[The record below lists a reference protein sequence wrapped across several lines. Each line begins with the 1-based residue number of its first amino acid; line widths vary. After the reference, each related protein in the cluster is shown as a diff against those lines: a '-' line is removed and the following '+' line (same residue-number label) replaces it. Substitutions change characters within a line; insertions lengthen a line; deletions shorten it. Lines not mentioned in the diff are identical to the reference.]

1 MYKVVLAVIASRGEI
16 YDRLVETYWKRI
28 IDISEKRGDV
38 KIILMY
44 GCDQKAHE
52 LNIPESNLFVGSQKD
67 SLWPGIISKTIECLR
82 HINRTYKYDHI
93 IRTNLSSFFILDKL
107 VDQGRALRKERC
119 YAGIYGKHFNQ
130 EFCSGACFWLSRCTS
145 EYLVDNCHEYMWNI
159 SSDDVVVGMIMEKYG
174 VKPQPLGRFDFTCN
188 HYYLSE
194 PGECEHWKGELLKN
208 HYHVRIKNEN
218 DRNMDVLYMAK
229 LTEMFYPEVTNALL

>member
-16 YDRLVETYWKRI
+16 YDSFVETYWKKI

-52 LNIPESNLFVGSQKD
+52 LNIPEGNLFIGSKED
-67 SLWPGIISKTIECLR
+67 SFIPGIISKTIECLR
-82 HINRTYKYDHI
+82 YINKTYNYDHI
-93 IRTNLSSFFILDKL
+93 VRTNLSSFFILDKL
-107 VDQGRALRKERC
+107 VNQGEALHKERC
-119 YAGIYGKHFNQ
+119 YAGVYYRHYNQ
-130 EFCSGACFWLSRCTS
+130 EFCNGAGSWLSRRTS
-145 EYLVDNCHEYMWNI
+145 EYLVDSCHEYMWNI
-159 SSDDVVVGMIMEKYG
+159 APDDVVIGMIMDKYG
-174 VKPQPLGRFDFTCN
+174 LKPQPLGRFDFTCN

-194 PGECEHWKGELLKN
+194 PSECERWKEELLKN

-218 DRNMDVLYMAK
+218 DRKMDVLYMVK
-229 LTEMFYPEVTNALL
+229 LTEMFYPEVANVVL